1 MAETRNCRVCNRD
14 FIHCTTCLTSWRTNV
29 ANSPPVEGHQCNPPP
44 VSPSSEESNTGT
56 AVAAG
61 AAGGALAGTAG
72 GAGVVAG
79 APAALGAAG
88 FTSSG
93 VAGGS
98 IAASLQSLLYAGAT
112 PAGGWFATAT
122 SAGMGGAMGTAA
134 VAGAALG
141 AGLVVTAGTAY
152 GIYKLVKNKGVKS
165 SPEGGGRCPW
175 CDEAGDGGGGGDGR
189 GAGGAG
195 GAGQTGK
202 VKQGNKE
209 EDVEF
214 GKNQEEMNE
223 KHVSMNVGDY
233 LLRSEEE
240 MMELAI
246 KRSLE
251 EAGQPLMEHC
261 LLMERNESEEQMLE
275 RAVRLSLEDRGG
287 GETLETDIPAVS
299 EDLLPDFH
307 TVRNEFEC
315 PVCLEIMR
323 PPIHIWQC
331 GEGHL
336 LCGSCRDN
344 PAVSCCP
351 TCRGSW
357 NQGGRNRGMERLA
370 ASLAS

>member
-1 MAETRNCRVCNRD
+1 
-14 FIHCTTCLTSWRTNV
+14 V
-29 ANSPPVEGHQCNPPP
+29 ANRPPVEGHQCNPPP
-44 VSPSSEESNTGT
+44 LSPSSEEPSTGT

-134 VAGAALG
+134 VAGVALG
-141 AGLVVTAGTAY
+141 AGLAVTAGTAY
-152 GIYKLVKNKGVKS
+152 GIYKLVKKNGVKS
-165 SPEGGGRCPW
+165 SPEGGRCPW
-175 CDEAGDGGGGGDGR
+175 CGEAGDDGDG
-189 GAGGAG
+189 GKSE
-195 GAGQTGK
+195 K
-202 VKQGNKE
+202 VKQGKKVEDVELGKNKE
-209 EDVEF
+209 EM
-214 GKNQEEMNE
+214 KE
-223 KHVSMNVGDY
+223 KQVSMNVGDY

-251 EAGQPLMEHC
+251 EAGQNRMEHS
-261 LLMERNESEEQMLE
+261 LLVERNESEEQMLS
-275 RAVRLSLEDRGG
+275 RAMRLSLEDGG
-287 GETLETDIPAVS
+287 GSERDIPAVS
-299 EDLLPDFH
+299 EDLLPDSR
-307 TVRNEFEC
+307 TVSNEFEC

-351 TCRGSW
+351 TCRGPW

-370 ASLAS
+370 ASLAL